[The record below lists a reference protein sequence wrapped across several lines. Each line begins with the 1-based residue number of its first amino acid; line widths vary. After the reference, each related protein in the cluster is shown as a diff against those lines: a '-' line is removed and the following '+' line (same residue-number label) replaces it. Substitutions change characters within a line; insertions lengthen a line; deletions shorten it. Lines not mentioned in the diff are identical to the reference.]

1 MGGTAVCVA
10 PLAAKIRHCLVR
22 LGALADAFP
31 ELIAPLQR
39 MGLLLPHEEVTFTP
53 LTGGVS
59 SLIVRVDTPRQRF
72 CLKRALPQ
80 LKVAAL
86 WEAPVKRN
94 RDEVA
99 WLRFA
104 AQHIPLAV
112 PALLG
117 EDEIDCVFAMNYLDP
132 QDHPVWKSQLQTG
145 VVHVGTAEEVARCLV
160 SWHAASAGQAE
171 LSQAFDHDADF
182 IAIRL
187 DPYFNATA
195 LRHPDCADALYSLVQ
210 QTLSHKH
217 ALVHGDVSPKNI
229 LEGPHGPVF
238 LDAECAWY
246 GDPAFDL
253 AFVLNHLLLK
263 CLWKPA
269 HRHAYLASFDALSQ
283 TYLKAVSWEDPA
295 ALEARTCALLAGMLL
310 ARVDGKSPV
319 EYLTTEAQR
328 DQVRCFAKPFLL
340 QPAARLHTFRQH
352 WTP

>member
-1 MGGTAVCVA
+1 
-10 PLAAKIRHCLVR
+10 
-22 LGALADAFP
+22 
-31 ELIAPLQR
+31 
-39 MGLLLPHEEVTFTP
+39 MGLLLPQETPTITP

-59 SLIVRVDTPRQRF
+59 SLIVRVDTPRQSF

-94 RDEVA
+94 RHEVA

-104 AQHIPLAV
+104 AQHLPHAV

-117 EDEIDCVFAMNYLDP
+117 EDEEDCLFAMAFLP
-132 QDHPVWKSQLQTG
+132 PEQHPVWKNQLQAG
-145 VVHVGTAEEVARCLV
+145 VVNSQTAQQVAQCLV
-160 SWHAASAGQAE
+160 TWHAASAGKAN
-171 LSQAFDHDADF
+171 LAQAFDHDEDF

-195 LRHPDCADALYSLVQ
+195 LRHPDCAEALRELVK
-210 QTLSHKH
+210 QTLRNKH

-229 LEGPHGPVF
+229 LVGPDGPVF

-269 HRHAYLASFDALSQ
+269 QHAAYLDSFDALANM
-283 TYLKAVSWEDPA
+283 YLSAVSWEDRT

-319 EYLTTEAQR
+319 EYITTEHQR
-328 DQVRCFAKPFLL
+328 EQVRRFAKPFLL
-340 QPAARLHTFRQH
+340 QPAPLLQTLRQH

>member
-1 MGGTAVCVA
+1 MKASPEHRVVSQ
-10 PLAAKIRHCLVR
+10 
-22 LGALADAFP
+22 AFTTLLP
-31 ELIAPLQR
+31 PLQR
-39 MGLLLPHEEVTFTP
+39 MGLLLPHEEATFTP

-59 SLIVRVDTPRQRF
+59 SLIVRVDTPRQSF

-104 AQHIPLAV
+104 AQHLPHAV

-117 EDEIDCVFAMNYLDP
+117 EDATDCVFAMAYLEP
-132 QDHPVWKSQLQTG
+132 QAHPVWKHQLQAG
-145 VVHVGTAEEVARCLV
+145 VVNVGTAEQVARCLV
-160 SWHAASAGQAE
+160 TWHAASAGQAD

-187 DPYFNATA
+187 DPYFNAAA
-195 LRHPDCADALYSLVQ
+195 LHHPDCADALHSLVQ

-269 HRHAYLASFDALSQ
+269 HQLAYLASFDALSQ
-283 TYLKAVSWEDPA
+283 TYLKAVNWEDPA
-295 ALEARTCALLAGMLL
+295 ALEARSCALLAGMLL

-319 EYLTTEAQR
+319 EYLTAEAQR
-328 DQVRCFAKPFLL
+328 EQVRRFAKPFLL
-340 QPAARLHTFRQH
+340 QPAALLQTLRQH

>member
-1 MGGTAVCVA
+1 M
-10 PLAAKIRHCLVR
+10 
-22 LGALADAFP
+22 ADTFP
-31 ELIAPLQR
+31 ELLAPLQR
-39 MGLLLPHEEVTFTP
+39 MGLLHAHEAVRFTP

-59 SLIVRVDTPRQRF
+59 SLIVRVDTPHNRF

-94 RDEVA
+94 QDEVA

-104 AQHIPLAV
+104 AQHQPQAV

-117 EDEIDCVFAMNYLDP
+117 EDATDCVFAMAYLDP
-132 QDHPVWKSQLQTG
+132 QTHPVWKHLLHSG
-145 VVHVGTAEEVARCLV
+145 VVNMDTAHQVARCLAK
-160 SWHAASAGQAE
+160 WHGASAGQTA
-171 LSQAFDHDADF
+171 LSQAFDHDEDF

-195 LRHPDCADALYSLVQ
+195 LRHPDCAEALHGLVQ

-229 LEGPHGPVF
+229 LVGPHGPVF

-263 CLWKPA
+263 CLWQPTHHA
-269 HRHAYLASFDALSQ
+269 AYLASFDALSQ
-283 TYLKAVSWEDPA
+283 TYLKAVNWEDPA
-295 ALEARTCALLAGMLL
+295 ALEARACALLAGMLL

-328 DQVRCFAKPFLL
+328 DKVRHFAKAFLQ
-340 QPAARLHTFRQH
+340 QPAAHLQTLRQH

>member
-1 MGGTAVCVA
+1 M
-10 PLAAKIRHCLVR
+10 
-22 LGALADAFP
+22 ADAFP
-31 ELIAPLQR
+31 ELISPLKR
-39 MGLLLPHEEVTFTP
+39 MGLLLPHEEATFTP

-104 AQHIPLAV
+104 AQHLPSAV

-117 EDEIDCVFAMNYLDP
+117 EDETDCVFAMAYLEP
-132 QDHPVWKSQLQTG
+132 QAHPVWKHQLQAG
-145 VVHVGTAEEVARCLV
+145 VVNVGTAEEVAWCLV
-160 SWHAASAGQAE
+160 TWHAASAGQAD
-171 LSQAFDHDADF
+171 LRQAFDHDADF

-195 LRHPDCADALYSLVQ
+195 LRHPDCADALHSLVQ

-269 HRHAYLASFDALSQ
+269 HHLAYLASFDALSH
-283 TYLKAVSWEDPA
+283 TYLKAVNWEDPA
-295 ALEARTCALLAGMLL
+295 ALEARSCALLAGMLL

-319 EYLTTEAQR
+319 EYLTTDAQR
-328 DQVRCFAKPFLL
+328 EQVRRFAKPFLL
-340 QPAARLHTFRQH
+340 QPAAHLQTLRQH

>member
-1 MGGTAVCVA
+1 LT
-10 PLAAKIRHCLVR
+10 HTY
-22 LGALADAFP
+22 P

-39 MGLLLPHEEVTFTP
+39 MGLLLPHETPTFTA

-59 SLIVRVDTPRQRF
+59 SLIVRVDTPRQSF

-94 RDEVA
+94 RHEVA

-104 AQHIPLAV
+104 AQHLPHAV

-117 EDEIDCVFAMNYLDP
+117 EDPEDYLFAMAFLP
-132 QDHPVWKSQLQTG
+132 PEQHPVWKNQLQAG
-145 VVHVGTAEEVARCLV
+145 VVNTQTAQQVAQCLATLH
-160 SWHAASAGQAE
+160 SASAGKAN
-171 LSQAFDHDADF
+171 LAQAFDHDADF

-195 LRHPDCADALYSLVQ
+195 LRHPDCADALHGLVK
-210 QTLSHKH
+210 QTLKHKH

-229 LEGPHGPVF
+229 LVGPHGPVF

-269 HRHAYLASFDALSQ
+269 HHAAYLDCFDALAKS
-283 TYLKAVSWEDPA
+283 YLSAVNWEDRA
-295 ALEARTCALLAGMLL
+295 ALEARTCALLAGLLL

-319 EYLTTEAQR
+319 EYITTEHQR
-328 DQVRCFAKPFLL
+328 EQVRRFAKPFLL
-340 QPAARLHTFRQH
+340 QPAALLQTLRQH

>member
-1 MGGTAVCVA
+1 
-10 PLAAKIRHCLVR
+10 
-22 LGALADAFP
+22 
-31 ELIAPLQR
+31 
-39 MGLLLPHEEVTFTP
+39 MGLLLPHETPTFTA

-59 SLIVRVDTPRQRF
+59 SLIVRVDTPRQSF

-94 RDEVA
+94 RYEVA

-104 AQHIPLAV
+104 AQHLPHAV

-117 EDEIDCVFAMNYLDP
+117 EDQKDCVFAMAFLP
-132 QDHPVWKSQLQTG
+132 SEQHPVWKNQLQAG
-145 VVHVGTAEEVARCLV
+145 VVSTQTAQRVAQCLAT
-160 SWHAASAGQAE
+160 WHAASAGQAE
-171 LSQAFDHDADF
+171 LAQAFDHDADF

-195 LRHPDCADALYSLVQ
+195 LRHPDCADALHGLVK
-210 QTLSHKH
+210 QTLMHKH
-217 ALVHGDVSPKNI
+217 VLVHGDVSPKNI
-229 LEGPHGPVF
+229 LVGPHGPVF

-269 HRHAYLASFDALSQ
+269 HHAAYLDCFDALAKS
-283 TYLKAVSWEDPA
+283 YLSAVNWEDRA
-295 ALEARTCALLAGMLL
+295 ALEARTCALLAGLLL

-319 EYLTTEAQR
+319 EYISTEHQR
-328 DQVRCFAKPFLL
+328 EQVRHFAKPFLL
-340 QPAARLHTFRQH
+340 QPATLLQTLRQH
-352 WTP
+352 WTT

>member
-1 MGGTAVCVA
+1 MSSSSDQLSASQE
-10 PLAAKIRHCLVR
+10 LAAL
-22 LGALADAFP
+22 LP
-31 ELIAPLQR
+31 PLQR
-39 MGLLLPHEEVTFTP
+39 MGLLLPHETPTFTA

-59 SLIVRVDTPRQRF
+59 SLIVRVDTPRQSF

-104 AQHIPLAV
+104 AQHLPHAV

-117 EDEIDCVFAMNYLDP
+117 EDQKDCVFAMAYLSP
-132 QDHPVWKSQLQTG
+132 EQHPVWKNQLQAG
-145 VVHVGTAEEVARCLV
+145 VVSTQTAQRVAQCLAT
-160 SWHAASAGQAE
+160 WHAASAGQAD
-171 LSQAFDHDADF
+171 LAQAFDHDADF

-195 LRHPDCADALYSLVQ
+195 LRHPDCADALHGLFK
-210 QTLSHKH
+210 QTLMHKH
-217 ALVHGDVSPKNI
+217 VLVHGDVSPKNI
-229 LEGPHGPVF
+229 LVGPHGPVF

-263 CLWKPA
+263 CLRKPA
-269 HRHAYLASFDALSQ
+269 HHAAYLDCFDALAS
-283 TYLKAVSWEDPA
+283 TYLSAVNWEDRN
-295 ALEARTCALLAGMLL
+295 ALEARTCALLAGLLL

-319 EYLTTEAQR
+319 EYITTEHQR
-328 DQVRCFAKPFLL
+328 EQVRHFAKPFLL
-340 QPAARLHTFRQH
+340 QPATLLQTLRQH

>member
-1 MGGTAVCVA
+1 MAE
-10 PLAAKIRHCLVR
+10 PH
-22 LGALADAFP
+22 P

-39 MGLLLPHEEVTFTP
+39 MGLQLPHEEVTFTP

-59 SLIVRVDTPRQRF
+59 SLIVRVDTPRQSF

-80 LKVAAL
+80 LKVAVL

-104 AQHIPLAV
+104 AQHLPQAV

-117 EDEIDCVFAMNYLDP
+117 EDETDCVFAMAYLP
-132 QDHPVWKSQLQTG
+132 PEQHPVWKQQLRDG
-145 VVHVGTAEEVARCLV
+145 VVNVHTAEQVAHCLAT
-160 SWHAASAGQAE
+160 WHAASAHNAALAQT
-171 LSQAFDHDADF
+171 FDHDADF

-195 LRHPDCADALYSLVQ
+195 LRHPDCANALHDLVQ
-210 QTLSHKH
+210 QTLAHKH
-217 ALVHGDVSPKNI
+217 VLVHGDVSPKNI
-229 LEGPHGPVF
+229 LVGPQGPVF

-269 HRHAYLASFDALSQ
+269 HHLAYLASFDALSQ
-283 TYLKAVSWEDPA
+283 TYLKAVNWEDPT

-319 EYLTTEAQR
+319 EYITTDTQR
-328 DQVRCFAKPFLL
+328 DTVRRFAIPLL
-340 QPAARLHTFRQH
+340 KHPAKQLQTLRQH

>member
-1 MGGTAVCVA
+1 MNSSPDQPSASQE
-10 PLAAKIRHCLVR
+10 LAAL
-22 LGALADAFP
+22 LP
-31 ELIAPLQR
+31 PLQR
-39 MGLLLPHEEVTFTP
+39 MGLLLPHETPTFTA

-59 SLIVRVDTPRQRF
+59 SLIVRVDTPRQSF

-104 AQHIPLAV
+104 AQHLPHAV

-117 EDEIDCVFAMNYLDP
+117 EDQEDCVFAMAFLP
-132 QDHPVWKSQLQTG
+132 SEQHPVWKNQLQAG
-145 VVHVGTAEEVARCLV
+145 VVSTQTAQRVAQCLAT
-160 SWHAASAGQAE
+160 WHAASAGQAD
-171 LSQAFDHDADF
+171 LAQAFDHDADF

-195 LRHPDCADALYSLVQ
+195 LRHPDCAQALHGLVK
-210 QTLSHKH
+210 QTLKHKH
-217 ALVHGDVSPKNI
+217 VLVHGDVSPKNI
-229 LEGPHGPVF
+229 LVGPQGPVF

-269 HRHAYLASFDALSQ
+269 HHAAYLDCFDALAS
-283 TYLKAVSWEDPA
+283 TYLSAVNWEDRN

-319 EYLTTEAQR
+319 EYITTDTQR
-328 DQVRCFAKPFLL
+328 EQIRHFAKPFLL
-340 QPAARLHTFRQH
+340 QPATLLQTLRQH

>member
-1 MGGTAVCVA
+1 MSD
-10 PLAAKIRHCLVR
+10 PL
-22 LGALADAFP
+22 P

-39 MGLLLPHEEVTFTP
+39 MGLLGAHDSVSFTA

-59 SLIVRVDTPRQRF
+59 SLIVRVDTASQSF

-104 AQHIPLAV
+104 AQHLPQAV

-117 EDEIDCVFAMNYLDP
+117 EDAADCVFAMAYLSP
-132 QDHPVWKSQLQTG
+132 EQHPVWKNQLRDGMIDIHTASQ
-145 VVHVGTAEEVARCLV
+145 VAHCLAT
-160 SWHAASAGQAE
+160 WHAASAGQAE
-171 LSQAFDHDADF
+171 LAQAFDHDTDF

-195 LRHPDCADALYSLVQ
+195 LRHPDCAEALYGLVQ

-217 ALVHGDVSPKNI
+217 VLVHGDVSPKNI
-229 LEGPHGPVF
+229 LVGPQGPVF

-263 CLWKPA
+263 CVWKPA
-269 HRHAYLASFDALSQ
+269 HHAAYLDCFDAVAH
-283 TYLKAVSWEDPA
+283 TYLPAVNWEDRA

-319 EYLTTEAQR
+319 EYLTTDHQR
-328 DQVRCFAKPFLL
+328 EHVRRFAKAFLL
-340 QPAARLHTFRQH
+340 QPAALLQTLRQH
-352 WTP
+352 WTT

>member
-1 MGGTAVCVA
+1 MNSSPGHPPVSQAF
-10 PLAAKIRHCLVR
+10 AAMLP
-22 LGALADAFP
+22 A
-31 ELIAPLQR
+31 LQR
-39 MGLLLPHEEVTFTP
+39 MGLLLPHEEATFTP

-59 SLIVRVDTPRQRF
+59 SLIVRVDTPRQSF

-104 AQHIPLAV
+104 AQHLPRAV

-117 EDEIDCVFAMNYLDP
+117 EDETDCLFAMAYLEP
-132 QDHPVWKSQLQTG
+132 QAHPVWKNQLQAG
-145 VVHVGTAEEVARCLV
+145 VVNLDTAEQVARCLAT
-160 SWHAASAGQAE
+160 WHAASAGQAV
-171 LSQAFDHDADF
+171 LRQAFDHDADF

-195 LRHPDCADALYSLVQ
+195 LRHPDCADALHSLVQ

-269 HRHAYLASFDALSQ
+269 HHLAYLASFDALSQ
-283 TYLKAVSWEDPA
+283 TYLKAVNWEDPA

-319 EYLTTEAQR
+319 EYLTADAQR
-328 DQVRCFAKPFLL
+328 DQVRRFAKPFLL
-340 QPAARLHTFRQH
+340 QPAAHLQTLRQH

>member
-1 MGGTAVCVA
+1 MGGAVVCVA
-10 PLAAKIRHCLVR
+10 ALASKIRRLLVR
-22 LGALADAFP
+22 LGSLSDSFS

-39 MGLLLPHEEVTFTP
+39 MGLLLPHEEATFMP

-59 SLIVRVDTPRQRF
+59 SLIVRVDTARQSF

-104 AQHIPLAV
+104 AQHLPQAV
-112 PALLG
+112 PRLLG
-117 EDEIDCVFAMNYLDP
+117 EDARDCVFAMAFLP
-132 QDHPVWKSQLQTG
+132 PEHHPVWKQQLRDG
-145 VVHVGTAEEVARCLV
+145 VVNVQTAEQVAHCLV
-160 SWHAASAGQAE
+160 TWHGASANNVA
-171 LSQAFDHDADF
+171 LAQAFDHDKDF

-195 LRHPDCADALYSLVQ
+195 LRHPDCADALHGLVQ
-210 QTLSHKH
+210 QTLAHKH

-229 LEGPHGPVF
+229 LVGPHGPVF

-263 CLWKPA
+263 CLWQPA
-269 HRHAYLASFDALSQ
+269 HHTAYLASFDALAQ
-283 TYLKAVSWEDPA
+283 TYLSAVSWEDPA
-295 ALEARTCALLAGMLL
+295 ALEARSCALLAGMLL

-319 EYLTTEAQR
+319 EYITTEAQR
-328 DQVRCFAKPFLL
+328 EQVRRFAKPFLL
-340 QPAARLHTFRQH
+340 QPAALLQTLRQH
-352 WTP
+352 WTL

>member
-1 MGGTAVCVA
+1 M
-10 PLAAKIRHCLVR
+10 
-22 LGALADAFP
+22 ADAFP

-39 MGLLLPHEEVTFTP
+39 MGLLLAHEEVTFTP

-104 AQHIPLAV
+104 AQHLPHAV

-117 EDEIDCVFAMNYLDP
+117 KDATDCVFAMAYLRP
-132 QDHPVWKSQLQTG
+132 QDHPVWKTQLQNG
-145 VVHVGTAEEVARCLV
+145 VVNSYTAQQVARCLAT
-160 SWHAASAGQAE
+160 WHAASAAKPDLQQ
-171 LSQAFDHDADF
+171 SFDHDADF

-195 LRHPDCADALYSLVQ
+195 VRHPDCADALHGLVQ
-210 QTLSHKH
+210 QTLKHKH

-229 LEGPHGPVF
+229 LVGPHGPVF

-253 AFVLNHLLLK
+253 AFVLNHLMLK
-263 CLWKPA
+263 CLWQPA
-269 HRHAYLASFDALSQ
+269 HHAAYLASFDALSQ
-283 TYLKAVSWEDPA
+283 TYLAAVTWEDRV
-295 ALEARTCALLAGMLL
+295 ALEARSCALLAGMLL

-319 EYLTTEAQR
+319 EYLTHEEQR
-328 DQVRCFAKPFLL
+328 ERVRRFAKPFLL
-340 QPAARLHTFRQH
+340 QPAALLQSLRQH

>member
-1 MGGTAVCVA
+1 MAE
-10 PLAAKIRHCLVR
+10 PY
-22 LGALADAFP
+22 P

-59 SLIVRVDTPRQRF
+59 SLIVRVDTPTQSF

-104 AQHIPLAV
+104 AQHLPQAV
-112 PALLG
+112 PKLLG
-117 EDEIDCVFAMNYLDP
+117 EDETDCVFAMAYLEP
-132 QDHPVWKSQLQTG
+132 QDHPVWKTQLQGG
-145 VVHVGTAEEVARCLV
+145 VVSTDTAQQVAKCLAI
-160 SWHAASAGQAE
+160 WHGASAGHIG

-195 LRHPDCADALYSLVQ
+195 LRHPDCAQALHGLVQ

-217 ALVHGDVSPKNI
+217 VLVHGDVSPKNI
-229 LEGPHGPVF
+229 LVGPQGPVF

-246 GDPAFDL
+246 GDPAFDM

-263 CLWKPA
+263 CVWQPA
-269 HRHAYLASFDALSQ
+269 HHAAYLASFDALSQ
-283 TYLKAVSWEDPA
+283 TYLSAVHWEDPK
-295 ALEARTCALLAGMLL
+295 ALETRTCALLAGMLL

-319 EYLTTEAQR
+319 EYITTEAQR
-328 DQVRCFAKPFLL
+328 EQVRRFAKPFLL
-340 QPAARLHTFRQH
+340 QPAALLQTLRQH

>member
-1 MGGTAVCVA
+1 MNSSPDQPCASQE
-10 PLAAKIRHCLVR
+10 LAAL
-22 LGALADAFP
+22 LP
-31 ELIAPLQR
+31 PLQR
-39 MGLLLPHEEVTFTP
+39 MGLLLPHETPTFTA

-59 SLIVRVDTPRQRF
+59 SLIVRVDTPRQSF

-94 RDEVA
+94 RYEVA

-104 AQHIPLAV
+104 AQHLPHAV

-117 EDEIDCVFAMNYLDP
+117 EDQKDCVFAMAFLP
-132 QDHPVWKSQLQTG
+132 SEQHPVWKNQLQAG
-145 VVHVGTAEEVARCLV
+145 VVNSHTAQQVAQCLAT
-160 SWHAASAGQAE
+160 WHAASAGQAE
-171 LSQAFDHDADF
+171 LAQAFDHDADF

-195 LRHPDCADALYSLVQ
+195 LRHPDCADALHGLVQ

-217 ALVHGDVSPKNI
+217 VLVHGDVSPKNI
-229 LEGPHGPVF
+229 LVGPHGPVF

-269 HRHAYLASFDALSQ
+269 HHSAYLDCFDALAS
-283 TYLKAVSWEDPA
+283 TYLSAVNWEDRA
-295 ALEARTCALLAGMLL
+295 ALEARTCALLAGLLL

-319 EYLTTEAQR
+319 EYISTEHQR
-328 DQVRCFAKPFLL
+328 EQVRHFAKPFLL
-340 QPAARLHTFRQH
+340 QPATLLQTLRQH

>member
-1 MGGTAVCVA
+1 MAE
-10 PLAAKIRHCLVR
+10 PH
-22 LGALADAFP
+22 P

-39 MGLLLPHEEVTFTP
+39 MGLLDAQHSVTFTP

-59 SLIVRVDTPRQRF
+59 SLIVRVDTPTQSF

-104 AQHIPLAV
+104 AQHLPQAV
-112 PALLG
+112 PRLLG
-117 EDEIDCVFAMNYLDP
+117 EDETDCVFAMDYLEP
-132 QDHPVWKSQLQTG
+132 HLHPVWKHQLRDGLVQ
-145 VVHVGTAEEVARCLV
+145 VSTAEQVAHCLIT
-160 SWHAASAGQAE
+160 WHSASAHNAA
-171 LSQAFDHDADF
+171 LAQAFDHDADF

-195 LRHPDCADALYSLVQ
+195 LRHPDCAQALYVLVE
-210 QTLSHKH
+210 QTLAHKH
-217 ALVHGDVSPKNI
+217 VLIHGDVSPKNI
-229 LEGPHGPVF
+229 LVGPQGPVF

-246 GDPAFDL
+246 GDPAFDV

-263 CLWKPA
+263 CLWQPA
-269 HRHAYLASFDALSQ
+269 HHAAYLASFDALAH
-283 TYLKAVSWEDPA
+283 TYMSAVRWEDPQ
-295 ALEARTCALLAGMLL
+295 ALEARTCALLAGMML

-319 EYLTTEAQR
+319 EYITTDTQR
-328 DQVRCFAKPFLL
+328 DTVRRFAIPLL
-340 QPAARLHTFRQH
+340 KHPALQLQTLRQH

>member
-1 MGGTAVCVA
+1 MTH
-10 PLAAKIRHCLVR
+10 PY
-22 LGALADAFP
+22 P

-39 MGLLLPHEEVTFTP
+39 MGLLLPHETPIFTA

-59 SLIVRVDTPRQRF
+59 SLIVRVDTPRQSF

-94 RDEVA
+94 RHEVA

-104 AQHIPLAV
+104 AQHLPHAV

-117 EDEIDCVFAMNYLDP
+117 EDPEDCLFAMAFLP
-132 QDHPVWKSQLQTG
+132 SQQHPVWKKQLHAG
-145 VVHVGTAEEVARCLV
+145 VVNSQTAQQVAQCLAT
-160 SWHAASAGQAE
+160 WHAASAGKAN
-171 LSQAFDHDADF
+171 LAQAFDHDADF

-187 DPYFNATA
+187 DPYFHATA
-195 LRHPDCADALYSLVQ
+195 LRHPDCAEALHDLVK
-210 QTLSHKH
+210 QTLRNKH

-229 LEGPHGPVF
+229 LVGPDGPVF

-263 CLWKPA
+263 CLWKPSHHA
-269 HRHAYLASFDALSQ
+269 AYLDCFDALAHM
-283 TYLKAVSWEDPA
+283 YLSAVSWEDRT

-319 EYLTTEAQR
+319 EYITTEHQR
-328 DQVRCFAKPFLL
+328 EQVRRFAKPFLL
-340 QPAARLHTFRQH
+340 QPATLLQTLRQH